1 MLPSEMS
8 SSDDTQLL
16 RTGDIIESWRGA
28 PVPAGP
34 ESGDDLVGTTLN
46 NTYAV
51 ERLLGEGGMGRVYLA
66 QHKRIAQKRVAIKV
80 LHDEFSGNSQV
91 LARFQREAEAA
102 AAISHPNVVT
112 VLDVDVTTRGMPY
125 LVCEYLEGVDLSD
138 HLREVKRLDVPDAV
152 SITRQLCRGLGA
164 AHARG
169 VIHRDLKPPNVFL
182 VGDFSKGAPARL
194 FAKVLDFGL
203 SRFHTAGG
211 DQNLTKTGFIMGTPS
226 YMAPEQARGQ
236 HVDHRADVYGLGTIL
251 YTVLTGRAPYQE
263 ETPQATILA
272 LLNSEPPRPRSLT
285 PTIPPH
291 VELIIERAMAKKP
304 EDRYPDM
311 AAFEQALD
319 SLPNLKSWP
328 DEAPQAALAAPAQSI
343 KRPTQLS
350 ESDADVN
357 AARPRL
363 LLALLAAVLLVISA
377 LTIAI
382 SGVELASGY
391 TFGTVELRLILL
403 CIVGSSATP
412 AVLWI
417 LHIRKRIWTSSSRVL
432 QLLGQVR
439 AAVLAGIIS
448 YGLLVLVFHVV
459 DDFLLR
465 FLGGSDVKAVG
476 ATWTGWNLLLPAV
489 SLVTAV
495 AIAERRRLLLS
506 VAPGWRRLLAVWFV
520 SGIAL
525 GTVGGLVY
533 LGLVWR
539 AASAH

>member
-1 MLPSEMS
+1 MS
-8 SSDDTQLL
+8 SSDDTQVLQ
-16 RTGDIIESWRGA
+16 TGDLIESWRGA
-28 PVPAGP
+28 PAPGP
-34 ESGDDLVGTTLN
+34 ESGDELVGMTLN

-51 ERLLGEGGMGRVYLA
+51 ERVLGEGGMGRVYLA

-80 LHDEFSGNSQV
+80 LHDEFSGSLQV

-112 VLDVDVTTRGMPY
+112 VLDVDVTPRGMPY
-125 LVCEYLEGVDLSD
+125 LVCEYLEGIDLAD

-164 AHARG
+164 AHERG

-182 VGDFSKGAPARL
+182 VGDFSKGAPSRL

-211 DQNLTKTGFIMGTPS
+211 DQNLTQTGFIMGTPS

-236 HVDHRADVYGLGTIL
+236 KVDHRADVYGLGTIL

-272 LLNSEPPRPRSLT
+272 LLNSEPPRPRSLA

-291 VELIIERAMAKKP
+291 VELIIERAMAKNP
-304 EDRYPDM
+304 DDRYPDM

-319 SLPNLKSWP
+319 ALPNLKSWP
-328 DEAPQAALAAPAQSI
+328 DEAPAQALAAPAQSL

-350 ESDADVN
+350 ESDADVH

-363 LLALLAAVLLVISA
+363 LLALLAAVLLLIAA

-403 CIVGSSATP
+403 CIVGSAATP
-412 AVLWI
+412 FVLWI

-432 QLLGQVR
+432 ALLGQVR

-448 YGLLVLVFHVV
+448 YGLLVLLFHVV
-459 DDFLLR
+459 DDFLVR
-465 FLGGSDVKAVG
+465 FLGRADVKPVG

-495 AIAERRRLLLS
+495 AVAERRRLLLS
-506 VAPGWRRLLAVWFV
+506 VPPGWRRLLVVWLV

-525 GTVGGLVY
+525 GTVSGLVY
-533 LGLVWR
+533 LGLIWR
-539 AASAH
+539 AASTH

>member
-1 MLPSEMS
+1 MS

-28 PVPAGP
+28 PVPGP
-34 ESGDDLVGTTLN
+34 ESGDELVGTTLN

-80 LHDEFSGNSQV
+80 LHDEFAGNAQV

-112 VLDVDVTTRGMPY
+112 VLDVDVTPRGMPY
-125 LVCEYLEGVDLSD
+125 LVCEYLEGVDLAD
-138 HLREVKRLDVPDAV
+138 HLREVKRLDVPDAI

-236 HVDHRADVYGLGTIL
+236 KVDHRADIYGLGTIL

-263 ETPQATILA
+263 ETPQSTILA
-272 LLNSEPPRPRSLT
+272 LLNSEPPRPRSLM

-291 VELIIERAMAKKP
+291 VELIIERAMAKNP
-304 EDRYPDM
+304 DDRYQDM
-311 AAFEQALD
+311 AAFEEALD
-319 SLPNLKSWP
+319 SLPHLKSWP
-328 DEAPQAALAAPAQSI
+328 DEAPGQGQALAAPAQSL

-350 ESDADVN
+350 ESDSDVN

-363 LLALLAAVLLVISA
+363 LLALLAAVLLLISA

-403 CIVGSSATP
+403 CIVGSAATP
-412 AVLWI
+412 FVLWI

-432 QLLGQVR
+432 ALLGQVR

-448 YGLLVLVFHVV
+448 YGLLVLLFHVV

-465 FLGGSDVKAVG
+465 FLGGSNVKAVG

-489 SLVTAV
+489 SLVTSVAV
-495 AIAERRRLLLS
+495 AERRRLLVS
-506 VAPGWRRLLAVWFV
+506 VPPGWRRLLAVWLV

-525 GTVGGLVY
+525 GTVSGLVY

-539 AASAH
+539 AAASH